1 MYYAIYLFL
10 YGAFCS
16 RIYCISYMKWSTS
29 LHKGHYILSST
40 QITEDEI
47 KYVADKVKERLEEFA
62 NG

>member
-1 MYYAIYLFL
+1 
-10 YGAFCS
+10 
-16 RIYCISYMKWSTS
+16 MKWSTS